1 MNALRNSVQ
10 LMGNLGRRPE
20 VKSLPS
26 GKMLANF
33 SVATSDYYV
42 NKSGEKVQE
51 TQWHNVVAWGKMAE
65 IAEKLLDKGTE
76 VAVRGKLVY
85 RSYEDKDGNKRMSTE
100 IVADEIQMLNRK
112 KED

>member
-42 NKSGEKVQE
+42 NKNGEKVQE
-51 TQWHNVVAWGKMAE
+51 TQWHNIVAWGKMAE
-65 IAEKLLDKGTE
+65 LAEKLLDKGTE

-85 RSYEDKDGNKRMSTE
+85 RSYEDKEGNKRISPE
-100 IVADEIQMLNRK
+100 IVADEIQMLSRK
-112 KED
+112 KVD